1 MSSYVLDRE
10 LMLSAAACL
19 SARRPQEPTATT
31 TTTTTWIDANSNAS
45 LLGTSVYQ
53 RNTDTETRKQM
64 ADVYL

>member
-19 SARRPQEPTATT
+19 SSRKQETQQTASS
-31 TTTTTWIDANSNAS
+31 WIDANSNAT

-53 RNTDTETRKQM
+53 RNTEAETKKQF
-64 ADVYL
+64 ADVN